1 MQTTRLLLFSS
12 ILFCFCNLPAQVAEL
27 DWPLEILS
35 EGHGFTEGV
44 SLASNGSLFFS
55 DMDKEKIMS
64 YDPLNGETKVW
75 QEESEKTNGLYIRNN
90 KLYGCEAV
98 GRAVV
103 QYDLAEGPDS
113 RKVLVSDFQGKKL
126 GCPNDLT
133 LMGDMLYFSEF
144 WIAGFHQETGE
155 QREIFTNRVYAY
167 NLKKHTLD
175 SIKFSF
181 KTPNG
186 VASSPDGK
194 FLFIGDIEAN
204 KLYRAKVKKGQVG
217 ELEELVDLSKL
228 ELMGPDGLAI
238 HKDGRIFLALYRSD
252 KLLVLNPDG
261 TALGTLDTG
270 PLTSN
275 CYFAADGKT
284 LYITADQKLKRVIVP

>member
-1 MQTTRLLLFSS
+1 MYTKRLLLSLS
-12 ILFCFCNLPAQVAEL
+12 ILASFLLASAQVAEL

-44 SLASNGSLFFS
+44 SLASDGSLFFS
-55 DMDKEKIMS
+55 DMDKEKILRF
-64 YDPLNGETKVW
+64 DPHKAETEVW
-75 QEESEKTNGLYIRNN
+75 QEKSGKTNGLYIHDS

-103 QYDLAEGPDS
+103 QYDLAQGPGS

-167 NLKKHTLD
+167 HLKKHTLD
-175 SIKFSF
+175 SLKFSF

-228 ELMGPDGLAI
+228 ELVGPDGLAI
-238 HKDGRIFLALYRSD
+238 HRDGRIFLALYRSD

-261 TALGTLDTG
+261 SAIGTLATG
-270 PLTSN
+270 SLTSN